1 MSRLL
6 YANLVRLK
14 NDTSFRLTLVAMAAI
29 GIFLPVNKYHLMQRH
44 AGIHITLDNGFFTYI
59 MMVVIFASAFCSL
72 YIGTEYSDGT
82 IRNKLMVGHTRANIY
97 LSNFIVCVIGE
108 IFMCLAFIVGF
119 CAVGIPLLGFFSMP
133 IKFIL
138 AYMGCSLMLC
148 IAVAAIFTFVA
159 MLNQNK
165 AVTSVICILGMF
177 VFVFGGAYMNARLKE
192 PKRHEAYVYVDID
205 GEIVER
211 PEEANPYYIDEP
223 ERSFLNFLND
233 FLTGNQTVTLSQ
245 IQAEESHLGLMMLYS
260 AIIAV
265 AVTGIGLFVFRR
277 EDVK

>member
-6 YANLVRLK
+6 YANLIRLK
-14 NDTSFRLTLVAMAAI
+14 NDTSFRLALAAMAAI
-29 GIFLPVNKYHLMQRH
+29 GIFLPANTYRLMQYYT
-44 AGIHITLDNGFFTYI
+44 GFNVGLENGFFTYI
-59 MMVVIFASAFCSL
+59 MMVVILASAFCSL

-82 IRNKLMVGHTRANIY
+82 IRNKLMIGHKRSNIY
-97 LSNFIVCVIGE
+97 LSNFIVCAIGE
-108 IFMCLAFIVGF
+108 IFMCLAFIVGY
-119 CAVGIPLLGFFSMP
+119 CVVGIPLLGFFSMP

-138 AYMGCSLMLC
+138 AYMGGGLMLC

-165 AVTSVICILGMF
+165 AVTSVICILGTL
-177 VFVFGGAYMNARLKE
+177 VFVFGGAYMNARLQE
-192 PKRHEAYVYVDID
+192 PERYEPYVYFGVD

-211 PEEANPYYIDEP
+211 PEETNPYYIDEP
-223 ERSFLNFLND
+223 GRSFLNFFND
-233 FLTGNQTVTLSQ
+233 FLPGNQAVTLSQ
-245 IQAEESHLGLMMLYS
+245 IQAEESHLGWMMLYS

-265 AVTGIGLFVFRR
+265 AVTGIGLFFFRR